1 MRNPLTIIGAVALLA
16 ACAFGGQAVT
26 ITGSAR
32 FHYIFL
38 GDD

>member
-16 ACAFGGQAVT
+16 ACADSVFD
-26 ITGSAR
+26 GSAR